1 MLDLE
6 IKLKDSKL
14 SNEEK
19 NKSYKELDDNNKK
32 LEDFIKI
39 YDTMVKEDQNQK
51 YNMSNKFKNNM
62 ENNINDLNKN
72 II

>member
-19 NKSYKELDDNNKK
+19 NKSYKELDDNNRK